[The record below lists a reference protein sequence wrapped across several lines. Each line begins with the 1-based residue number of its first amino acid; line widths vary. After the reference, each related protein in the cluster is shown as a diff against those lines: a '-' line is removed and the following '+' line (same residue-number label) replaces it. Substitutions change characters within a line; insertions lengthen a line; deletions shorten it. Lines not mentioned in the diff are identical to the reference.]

1 MAGIAFE
8 IRKILRK
15 KSLIGLSYALTY
27 GISISAGPIIIS
39 IFSILFSGFVARE
52 FTDEITVRQYQII
65 VTYIIALSLII
76 SSPFQL
82 ILTRYIA
89 DRYFRKETE
98 EILPNFLGALVI
110 SSFLGFLTGSAL
122 SLVAMK
128 ELPTTFKLVFTLLLS
143 LNSGFWLINILLT
156 AFKDYKFILFSFAI
170 GFGTIVLITPFFSKL
185 KIEGLLTSFFI
196 GVAITFILLT
206 GYLFKMY
213 PTKKLFDTSFLR
225 SGYKILIP
233 VSFFYNIGV
242 WIDKFIFWF
251 SPDTGSTVLG
261 PFKSSIVYDIPMFLA
276 YLAITPGMGYFFLKL
291 EGEFALYYSKYY
303 GAIIENE
310 TLERIYELGHS
321 MITAARSIIQ
331 ETIRIQAIVIIVL
344 LLFEKAIFSV
354 FHISLVYIPLF
365 NVLLLGTSLQLLV
378 MAVLSLIYYFDLKTE
393 ALIVTTSVAILNAIL
408 TYLSIKL
415 GPYFY
420 GYGFFS
426 ALLISLL
433 LGILLL
439 RRVLYEIHYRTF
451 MLNSYNS

>member
-8 IRKILRK
+8 IRKILKK

-27 GISISAGPIIIS
+27 GISLSAGPIIIS
-39 IFSILFSGFVARE
+39 IFSILFSGLVARE
-52 FTDEITVRQYQII
+52 FIDEITVRQYQIV

-76 SSPFQL
+76 SSPLQL

-89 DRYFRKETE
+89 DRYFKGETE
-98 EILPNFLGALVI
+98 KILSNFSGALVL
-110 SSFLGFLTGSAL
+110 SLSLGFLTGLLL
-122 SLVAMK
+122 SITTMG
-128 ELPTTFKLVFTLLLS
+128 ELPTTFKIAFTFSLS
-143 LNSGFWLINILLT
+143 LCSGFWLINILLT
-156 AFKDYKFILFSFAI
+156 AFKDYKLILLSFTA
-170 GFGTIVLITPFFSKL
+170 GFGTIVLITPFFSNMG
-185 KIEGLLTSFFI
+185 IGGLLTAFFT
-196 GVAITFILLT
+196 GVAITFTLLT
-206 GYLFKMY
+206 GYLFKVY
-213 PTKKLFDTSFLR
+213 PTRKLFDLDFLK

-233 VSFFYNIGV
+233 VSFFYNTGV

-251 SPDTGSTVLG
+251 SPETGSTVLG

-291 EGEFALYYSKYY
+291 EGEFAIYYSRYY
-303 GAIIENE
+303 EAIIKNE
-310 TLERIYELGHS
+310 TLERIYELGYD
-321 MITAARSIIQ
+321 MIASARSIIQ
-331 ETIRIQAIVIIVL
+331 ETIRVQAIVIIVL
-344 LLFEKAIFSV
+344 LLFEKAIFRV

-378 MAVLSLIYYFDLKTE
+378 MAVLSLIYYFDLKVE
-393 ALIVTTSVAILNAIL
+393 ALTVTFTVAVLNAVL
-408 TYLSIKL
+408 TYISIKL

-451 MLNSYNS
+451 MLNS